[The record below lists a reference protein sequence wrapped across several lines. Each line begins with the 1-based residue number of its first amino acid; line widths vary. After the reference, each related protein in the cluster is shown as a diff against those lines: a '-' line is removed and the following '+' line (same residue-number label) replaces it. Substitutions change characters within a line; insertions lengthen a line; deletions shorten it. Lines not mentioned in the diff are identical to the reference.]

1 MADLADINVS
11 IEVDDTSV
19 LKGIDRVARLE
30 KGYGKLDRAFN
41 KGKITAQQYSQGIQQ
56 VDNALNRATAST
68 KAFEQTQM
76 AATKASNRMGVVTQQ
91 AGYQVSD
98 FIVQVQSGTNV
109 FVAFGQQASQL
120 VGVLPLVATQLGIT
134 ATAAIGLS
142 ASLGIIIPLV
152 TAFGAYWMRSNEAL
166 DKTAKSADA
175 AKSTIESLDKAL
187 EKFVL
192 TQRAAAAG
200 MTVEQ
205 LLSSESLEQAK
216 KDLVTTKTELEELKK
231 VLKATPEVETGDSW
245 FNSLLNLPTIDS
257 DVKAA
262 EEAVKKAQERIA
274 LLQQREAI
282 ESAEASNKA
291 VNAAN
296 QAAAQERFDEVS
308 QMEERIKTLKIKK
321 VKEVIAEEKKTQ
333 DAYDIR
339 FQTLQAEIDLLTVK
353 KNFHQDEQSLA
364 RGMNQLESMKLEEYI
379 AQNNINVENAKILR
393 EQLTTSQQLREEADN
408 IATAKANELS
418 FMRAMQA
425 SMNQLGQGQS
435 ERDRIAAAAARKA
448 EAAARQAERQRE
460 LEQREK
466 IRAAIQ
472 KQNEETQKLEDTAN
486 KLIAPFDDFFMSIV
500 DGTTSAKD
508 AFRSMARDIIRELY
522 RIMVVEKAVQSLKG
536 VIMGG
541 LAGPQQGP
549 TLSGA
554 PLGYFDGGGYTGS
567 GPRSGGLDGKGGF
580 MAMLHPRETVV
591 DHTKGQGTGGDT
603 VTINQNINVTTGV
616 QQTVRAEVMGLM
628 PQIAEASKAAVLDAK
643 RRGGAF
649 GKAFS

>member
-1 MADLADINVS
+1 MAQADITVGVDISQLVKATNETKKFARESKAAFDVVNSRMKVFGETSNV
-11 IEVDDTSV
+11 
-19 LKGIDRVARLE
+19 
-30 KGYGKLDRAFN
+30 AFN
-41 KGKITAQQYSQGIQQ
+41 KFGQGALLAQKRS
-56 VDNALNRATAST
+56 
-68 KAFEQTQM
+68 
-76 AATKASNRMGVVTQQ
+76 SNMGVATQQ
-91 AGYQVSD
+91 LGYQVSD
-98 FIVQVQSGTNV
+98 FIVQIQSGTNG

-200 MTVEQ
+200 MTVEE
-205 LLSSESLEQAK
+205 LLSEESLDNARKGLTEAK
-216 KDLVTTKTELEELKK
+216 ANLDDL
-231 VLKATPEVETGDSW
+231 LKAARGYNNALVREGSILARLGLKSIDDS
-245 FNSLLNLPTIDS
+245 
-257 DVKAA
+257 VKEA

-274 LLQQREAI
+274 LLQKRKAT

-296 QAAAQERFDEVS
+296 QAAAQKRFDEVS
-308 QMEERIKTLKIKK
+308 QMEERIKALKIRKAQ
-321 VKEVIAEEKKTQ
+321 EVIAEEKKTQ
-333 DAYDIR
+333 DAYDTR
-339 FQTLQAEIDLLTVK
+339 FQTLQAEIDLLRVK
-353 KNFHQDEQSLA
+353 NNFHQDEQSLA
-364 RGMNQLESMKLEEYI
+364 RGMNQLEEMKLEDYI
-379 AQNNINVENAKILR
+379 AQNNINVENATILR
-393 EQLTTSQQLREEADN
+393 EQLATSQQLREEADN

-425 SMNQLGQGQS
+425 SMNQLGQGQT

-466 IRAAIQ
+466 IRVAIQ
-472 KQNEETQKLEDTAN
+472 KQNEETQKLKNTADQ
-486 KLIAPFDDFFMSIV
+486 LAAPFDDFFMSLV

-508 AFRSMARDIIRELY
+508 AFRSMARDIIQQLY
-522 RIMVVEKAVQSLKG
+522 RIFVVEQMVQSISG
-536 VIMGG
+536 VIQGAM
-541 LAGPQQGP
+541 AGPVQGP
-549 TLSGA
+549 NLPSA
-554 PLGYFDGGGYTGS
+554 DGGGYTGS

-591 DHTKGQGTGGDT
+591 DHTKGQSVGGDT
-603 VTINQNINVTTGV
+603 VTVNQTINVSTGV
-616 QQTVRAEVMGLM
+616 QQTVRAEIKQLM
-628 PQIAEASKAAVLDAK
+628 PQIAEGAKSAVVDAK
-643 RRGGAF
+643 RRGGSY
-649 GKAFS
+649 GRAFS

>member
-1 MADLADINVS
+1 MADLADIKVS

-56 VDNALNRATAST
+56 VDNAMNRATAST

-98 FIVQVQSGTNV
+98 FVVQIQSGTNV

-134 ATAAIGLS
+134 TTAAIGLS

-166 DKTAKSADA
+166 DKTAKSADI

-200 MTVEQ
+200 MTVEE

-216 KDLVTTKTELEELKK
+216 KDLTTAQKELKELIK
-231 VLKATPEVETGDSW
+231 TLEDTPEVETGDSW
-245 FNSLLNLPTIDS
+245 FSSILGLPTIGS

-274 LLQQREAI
+274 LLQQKATT

-296 QAAAQERFDEVS
+296 QAAAQKRFDEVS
-308 QMEERIKTLKIKK
+308 QMEERIKALKIKK
-321 VKEVIAEEKKTQ
+321 AQEVIAEEKKTQ
-333 DAYDIR
+333 DAYDTR

-353 KNFHQDEQSLA
+353 NNFHQDEQSLV
-364 RGMNQLESMKLEEYI
+364 RGMNQLEQMKLEDYI
-379 AQNNINVENAKILR
+379 AQNNINVENAAILR
-393 EQLTTSQQLREEADN
+393 EQLTTSQQLRTEADN

-448 EAAARQAERQRE
+448 EAAARQAERERE

-472 KQNEETQKLEDTAN
+472 KQNEETQKLKNTADQ
-486 KLIAPFDDFFMSIV
+486 LAAPFDTAFMSIV
-500 DGTTSAKD
+500 DGTKSVQD
-508 AFRSMARDIIRELY
+508 AFRIMAADIIKELY
-522 RIMVVEKAVQSLKG
+522 RIFVVKQITGMISGAVQG
-536 VIMGG
+536 YM
-541 LAGPQQGP
+541 AGPVQGP
-549 TLSGA
+549 NLPS
-554 PLGYFDGGGYTGS
+554 LDGGGYTGS
-567 GPRSGGLDGKGGF
+567 GSRSGGLDGKGGF

-591 DHTKGQGTGGDT
+591 DHTKGQSVGGGDT
-603 VTINQNINVTTGV
+603 VTVNQTINVSTGV
-616 QQTVRAEVMGLM
+616 QQTVRTEIKQLM
-628 PQIAEASKAAVLDAK
+628 PQIAENAKAAVVDAK
-643 RRGGAF
+643 RRGGSYGRSFA
-649 GKAFS
+649 

>member
-1 MADLADINVS
+1 MADLADIKVS

-56 VDNALNRATAST
+56 VDNAMNRATAST

-98 FIVQVQSGTNV
+98 FVVQIQSGTNV

-134 ATAAIGLS
+134 TTAAIGLS

-200 MTVEQ
+200 MTVEE
-205 LLSSESLEQAK
+205 LLSEESLENARKGLTEAK
-216 KDLVTTKTELEELKK
+216 ANLDDL
-231 VLKATPEVETGDSW
+231 LKAARGYNNALVREG
-245 FNSLLNLPTIDS
+245 SLLARLGLKSIDDS
-257 DVKAA
+257 VKEA
-262 EEAVKKAQERIA
+262 EEAVKKAQERIV
-274 LLQQREAI
+274 LLQKRKAT

-296 QAAAQERFDEVS
+296 QAAAQKRFDEVS
-308 QMEERIKTLKIKK
+308 QMEERIKALKIKK
-321 VKEVIAEEKKTQ
+321 AQEVIAEEKKTQ
-333 DAYDIR
+333 DAYDTR

-353 KNFHQDEQSLA
+353 NNFHQDEQSLA
-364 RGMNQLESMKLEEYI
+364 RGMNQLEEMKLEEYI
-379 AQNNINVENAKILR
+379 AQNNINVENATILR
-393 EQLTTSQQLREEADN
+393 EQLATSQQLREEADN

-466 IRAAIQ
+466 LRVAIQ
-472 KQNEETQKLEDTAN
+472 KQNEETQKLKNTADQ
-486 KLIAPFDDFFMSIV
+486 LAAPFDDFFMSVV
-500 DGTTSAKD
+500 DGTTSVTD
-508 AFRSMARDIIRELY
+508 AFRAMARDIIKELY
-522 RIMVVEKAVQSLKG
+522 RIFVVEQMVQSIKG
-536 VIMGG
+536 GIMGA
-541 LAGPQQGP
+541 LAGPVQGP
-549 TLSGA
+549 NLPSH
-554 PLGYFDGGGYTGS
+554 DGGGYTGS

-591 DHTKGQGTGGDT
+591 DHTKGQSVGGGDT
-603 VTINQNINVTTGV
+603 VTVNQTINVSTGV
-616 QQTVRAEVMGLM
+616 QQTVRAEIKQLM
-628 PQIAEASKAAVLDAK
+628 PQIADSAKAAVVDAK
-643 RRGGAF
+643 RRGGSY
-649 GKAFS
+649 GRAFS

>member
-19 LKGIDRVARLE
+19 LKSIDRVARLE

-56 VDNALNRATAST
+56 VDNAMNRATAST

-120 VGVLPLVATQLGIT
+120 VGVLPLVARQLGIT
-134 ATAAIGLS
+134 TTAAIGLS

-205 LLSSESLEQAK
+205 LLSSESLEQAR
-216 KDLVTTKTELEELKK
+216 KDLTTAQKELKELIK
-231 VLKATPEVETGDSW
+231 TLEDTPEVETGDSW
-245 FNSLLNLPTIDS
+245 FGSLLGLPTIGS

-274 LLQQREAI
+274 LLQQKATT

-291 VNAAN
+291 INAAN
-296 QAAAQERFDEVS
+296 QAAAQKRFDEVS
-308 QMEERIKTLKIKK
+308 QMEERIKALKIKK
-321 VKEVIAEEKKTQ
+321 AQEVIAEEKKTQ
-333 DAYDIR
+333 DAYDTR
-339 FQTLQAEIDLLTVK
+339 FQALQAEIDLLTVK
-353 KNFHQDEQSLA
+353 NNFHQDEQSLA
-364 RGMNQLESMKLEEYI
+364 RGMNQLEHMKLEEYI
-379 AQNNINVENAKILR
+379 AQNNINVENANILR

-472 KQNEETQKLEDTAN
+472 KQNEETQKLKNTADQ
-486 KLIAPFDDFFMSIV
+486 LAAPFDDFFMSVI
-500 DGTTSAKD
+500 DGTTSVTDSFK
-508 AFRSMARDIIRELY
+508 SMAADIIKQLY
-522 RIMVVEKAVQSLKG
+522 RIFIVEQMVQTIKG
-536 VIMGG
+536 GIMGA
-541 LAGPQQGP
+541 LAGPVQGP
-549 TLSGA
+549 NLPSA
-554 PLGYFDGGGYTGS
+554 DGGGYTGS

-591 DHTKGQGTGGDT
+591 DHTKGQSVGGDT
-603 VTINQNINVTTGV
+603 VTVNQTINVTTGV
-616 QQTVRAEVMGLM
+616 QQTVRAEIRQLM
-628 PQIAEASKAAVLDAK
+628 PQIADSAKAAVVDAK
-643 RRGGAF
+643 RRGGSYGRAF
-649 GKAFS
+649 A

>member
-11 IEVDDTSV
+11 IEVDDNSV
-19 LKGIDRVARLE
+19 LKSIDRVARLE
-30 KGYGKLDRAFN
+30 KGYGKLDKAFN

-56 VDNALNRATAST
+56 VDNAINRATAAT
-68 KAFEQTQM
+68 RAFEQTQM

-120 VGVLPLVATQLGIT
+120 VGVLPLVARQLGIT
-134 ATAAIGLS
+134 TTAAIGLS

-152 TAFGAYWMRSNEAL
+152 TAFGAYWIRSNEAL

-205 LLSSESLEQAK
+205 LLSSESLEQAR
-216 KDLVTTKTELEELKK
+216 KDLTTAQKELKELIK
-231 VLKATPEVETGDSW
+231 TLEDTPEVETGDSW
-245 FNSLLNLPTIDS
+245 FGSLLGLPTIGS

-274 LLQQREAI
+274 LLQQKATT

-291 VNAAN
+291 INAAN
-296 QAAAQERFDEVS
+296 QAAAQKRFDEVS
-308 QMEERIKTLKIKK
+308 QMEERIKALKIKK
-321 VKEVIAEEKKTQ
+321 AQEVIAEEKKTQ
-333 DAYDIR
+333 DAYDTR
-339 FQTLQAEIDLLTVK
+339 FQALQSEIDLLTVK
-353 KNFHQDEQSLA
+353 NNFHQDEQSLA
-364 RGMNQLESMKLEEYI
+364 RGMNQLEQMKLEEYI
-379 AQNNINVENAKILR
+379 AQNNINVENANILR

-472 KQNEETQKLEDTAN
+472 KQNEETQKLKNTADQ
-486 KLIAPFDDFFMSIV
+486 LTAPFDDFFMALV

-508 AFRSMARDIIRELY
+508 AFRSMARDIIQQLY
-522 RIMVVEKAVQSLKG
+522 RILVVERLVQSISG
-536 VIMGG
+536 AIQGAM
-541 LAGPQQGP
+541 AGPVQGP
-549 TLSGA
+549 NLPSA
-554 PLGYFDGGGYTGS
+554 DGGGYTGS

-580 MAMLHPRETVV
+580 MAMLHPRETVI
-591 DHTKGQGTGGDT
+591 DHTKGQGAGGTVVNQVFNISANTSDDT
-603 VTINQNINVTTGV
+603 KRLITQTIAQASPAIINQSVG
-616 QQTVRAEVMGLM
+616 AVMN
-628 PQIAEASKAAVLDAK
+628 QR
-643 RRGGAF
+643 RRGGAMKSAF
-649 GKAFS
+649 G

>member
-1 MADLADINVS
+1 
-11 IEVDDTSV
+11 
-19 LKGIDRVARLE
+19 ARLE

-56 VDNALNRATAST
+56 VDNAMNRATAST

-120 VGVLPLVATQLGIT
+120 VGVLPLVARQLGIT
-134 ATAAIGLS
+134 TTAAIGLS

-205 LLSSESLEQAK
+205 LLSSESLEQAR
-216 KDLVTTKTELEELKK
+216 KDLTTAQKELKELIK
-231 VLKATPEVETGDSW
+231 TLEDTPEVETGDSW
-245 FNSLLNLPTIDS
+245 FGSLLGLPTIGS

-274 LLQQREAI
+274 LLQQKATT

-291 VNAAN
+291 INAAN
-296 QAAAQERFDEVS
+296 QAAAQKRFDEVS
-308 QMEERIKTLKIKK
+308 QMEERIKALKIKK
-321 VKEVIAEEKKTQ
+321 AQEVIAEEKKTQ
-333 DAYDIR
+333 DAYDTR
-339 FQTLQAEIDLLTVK
+339 FQALQAEIDLLTVK
-353 KNFHQDEQSLA
+353 NNFHQDEQSLA
-364 RGMNQLESMKLEEYI
+364 RGMNQLEHMKLEEYI
-379 AQNNINVENAKILR
+379 AQNNINVENANILR

-472 KQNEETQKLEDTAN
+472 KQNEETQKLKNTADQ
-486 KLIAPFDDFFMSIV
+486 LAAPFDDFFMSVI
-500 DGTTSAKD
+500 DGTTSVTDSFK
-508 AFRSMARDIIRELY
+508 SMAADIIKQLY
-522 RIMVVEKAVQSLKG
+522 RIFIVEQMVQTIKG
-536 VIMGG
+536 GIMGA
-541 LAGPQQGP
+541 LAGPVQGP
-549 TLSGA
+549 NLPSA
-554 PLGYFDGGGYTGS
+554 DGGGYTGS

-591 DHTKGQGTGGDT
+591 DHTKGQSVGGDT
-603 VTINQNINVTTGV
+603 VTVNQTINVTTGV
-616 QQTVRAEVMGLM
+616 QQTVRAEIRQLM
-628 PQIAEASKAAVLDAK
+628 PQIADSAKAAVVDAK
-643 RRGGAF
+643 RRGGSYGRAF
-649 GKAFS
+649 A

>member
-1 MADLADINVS
+1 MAQADITVG
-11 IEVDDTSV
+11 VDISQLVKATNETKKFARESKASFDVVNSRMKVFGETSN
-19 LKGIDRVARLE
+19 I
-30 KGYGKLDRAFN
+30 AFN
-41 KGKITAQQYSQGIQQ
+41 KYGQGALLAQKRS
-56 VDNALNRATAST
+56 
-68 KAFEQTQM
+68 
-76 AATKASNRMGVVTQQ
+76 SNMGVATQQ
-91 AGYQVSD
+91 LGYQVSD
-98 FIVQVQSGTNV
+98 FIVQIQSGTNG

-134 ATAAIGLS
+134 ARAAIGLS

-216 KDLVTTKTELEELKK
+216 KDLTTAQKELKELIK
-231 VLKATPEVETGDSW
+231 TLEDTPEVETGDSW
-245 FNSLLNLPTIDS
+245 FSSILGLPTIGS
-257 DVKAA
+257 DVKEA
-262 EEAVKKAQERIA
+262 EEAVKKAQERIV
-274 LLQQREAI
+274 LLQKRKAT

-296 QAAAQERFDEVS
+296 QAAAQKRFDEVS
-308 QMEERIKTLKIKK
+308 QMEERIKALKIKK
-321 VKEVIAEEKKTQ
+321 AQEVIAEEKKTQ
-333 DAYDIR
+333 DAYDTR
-339 FQTLQAEIDLLTVK
+339 FQTLQEEIDLLTVK
-353 KNFHQDEQSLA
+353 NNFHQDEQSLA
-364 RGMNQLESMKLEEYI
+364 RGMNQLELMKLEEYI
-379 AQNNINVENAKILR
+379 AQNNINIENAAILR

-425 SMNQLGQGQS
+425 SMNQLGQGQT

-448 EAAARQAERQRE
+448 EAAARQAERERE

-466 IRAAIQ
+466 IRVAIQ
-472 KQNEETQKLEDTAN
+472 KQNEETQKLKNTADQ
-486 KLIAPFDDFFMSIV
+486 LAAPFDDFFMSLV

-508 AFRSMARDIIRELY
+508 AFRSMARDIIQQLY
-522 RIMVVEKAVQSLKG
+522 RILVVEKLVNSISGAIQG
-536 VIMGG
+536 YM
-541 LAGPQQGP
+541 AGPVQGP
-549 TLSGA
+549 NLPSA
-554 PLGYFDGGGYTGS
+554 DGGGYTGS

-591 DHTKGQGTGGDT
+591 DHTKGQGVGGEVIN
-603 VTINQNINVTTGV
+603 VTQNINVSTGV
-616 QQTVRAEVMGLM
+616 QQTVRAEIKQLM
-628 PQIAEASKAAVLDAK
+628 PQIANSAKSAVLDAK
-643 RRGGAF
+643 RRGGAYGRGF
-649 GKAFS
+649 A

>member
-1 MADLADINVS
+1 MAQADITVG
-11 IEVDDTSV
+11 VDISQLVKATNETKKFARESKASFDVVNSRMKVFGETSN
-19 LKGIDRVARLE
+19 I
-30 KGYGKLDRAFN
+30 AFN
-41 KGKITAQQYSQGIQQ
+41 KFGQGALLAQKRS
-56 VDNALNRATAST
+56 
-68 KAFEQTQM
+68 
-76 AATKASNRMGVVTQQ
+76 SNMGVATQQ
-91 AGYQVSD
+91 LGYQVSD
-98 FIVQVQSGTNV
+98 FIVQIQSGTNG

-134 ATAAIGLS
+134 ARAAIGLS

-216 KDLVTTKTELEELKK
+216 KDLTTAQKELKELIK
-231 VLKATPEVETGDSW
+231 TLEDTPEVETGDSW
-245 FNSLLNLPTIDS
+245 FGSLLGLPTIDS

-274 LLQQREAI
+274 LLQKKATT

-296 QAAAQERFDEVS
+296 QAAAQKRFDEVS
-308 QMEERIKTLKIKK
+308 QMEERIKALKIKK
-321 VKEVIAEEKKTQ
+321 AQEVIAEEKKTQ
-333 DAYDIR
+333 DAYDTR
-339 FQTLQAEIDLLTVK
+339 FQTLQEEIDLLTVK
-353 KNFHQDEQSLA
+353 NNFHQDEQSLA
-364 RGMNQLESMKLEEYI
+364 RGMNQLELMKLEEYI
-379 AQNNINVENAKILR
+379 AQNNINVENAAILR

-425 SMNQLGQGQS
+425 SMNQLGQGQT

-448 EAAARQAERQRE
+448 AAAAREAERQRE

-472 KQNEETQKLEDTAN
+472 KQNEETQKLKSTADQ
-486 KLIAPFDDFFMSIV
+486 LAAPFDDFFMALV

-508 AFRSMARDIIRELY
+508 AFRSMARDIIQQLY
-522 RIMVVEKAVQSLKG
+522 RILVVEKLVQSISG
-536 VIMGG
+536 AIQGAM
-541 LAGPQQGP
+541 AGPVQGP
-549 TLSGA
+549 NLPSA
-554 PLGYFDGGGYTGS
+554 DGGGYTGS

-580 MAMLHPRETVV
+580 MAMLHPRETVI
-591 DHTKGQGTGGDT
+591 DHTKGQGAGGTVVNQVFNISANTSDDT
-603 VTINQNINVTTGV
+603 KRLITQTIAQASPAIINQSVG
-616 QQTVRAEVMGLM
+616 AVMN
-628 PQIAEASKAAVLDAK
+628 QR
-643 RRGGAF
+643 RRGGAMKSAF
-649 GKAFS
+649 G